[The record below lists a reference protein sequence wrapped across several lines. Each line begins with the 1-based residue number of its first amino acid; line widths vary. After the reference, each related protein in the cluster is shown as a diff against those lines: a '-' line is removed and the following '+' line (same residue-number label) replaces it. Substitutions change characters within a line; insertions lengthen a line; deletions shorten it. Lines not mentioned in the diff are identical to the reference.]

1 MKRQNTEMKTYER
14 ARHLL
19 VILIFLML
27 TGCDGCEKYADG
39 PEISWLSG
47 SSISYSYSGGA
58 LSGFRANLK
67 FAVTEGNAGEIKVTA
82 EHSGDKKSCVAFVE
96 PGEQYSVTVNCAV
109 SSDGATGSIIVSCPT
124 ASEPFTINSEYKVL
138 VTSISIN

>member
-1 MKRQNTEMKTYER
+1 MKTYER

-27 TGCDGCEKYADG
+27 TGCEKYADG

-47 SSISYSYSGGA
+47 SSISYSYSGGVI
-58 LSGFRANLK
+58 SGFTANLK
-67 FAVTEGNAGEIKVTA
+67 FAVTDGIAGEIKMTA
-82 EHSGDKKSCVAFVE
+82 EHSGDNKSCVAFVE
-96 PGEQYSVTVNCAV
+96 PGEQYSVTVNCSV

-138 VTSISIN
+138 VKSISIN